1 MTKTVDETVNERGAR
16 YGKFSD
22 GAYIMQDLK
31 GIMRNSKGW
40 GNLTDSQK
48 EGLEM
53 IQHKIGRVLNGDPN
67 YDDNYRDIAGYAT
80 LLLDECNGVKR

>member
-40 GNLTDSQK
+40 NNLLIAK
-48 EGLEM
+48 KKGL
-53 IQHKIGRVLNGDPN
+53 K
-67 YDDNYRDIAGYAT
+67 
-80 LLLDECNGVKR
+80 

>member
-1 MTKTVDETVNERGAR
+1 
-16 YGKFSD
+16 
-22 GAYIMQDLK
+22 
-31 GIMRNSKGW
+31 
-40 GNLTDSQK
+40 
-48 EGLEM
+48 M